1 MESLV
6 GILPVVFVVRMGCN
20 VLPLEKSIG
29 CEEPSRLDWDSSP
42 PPRVTSSPHL
52 SFWAKVFD

>member
-42 PPRVTSSPHL
+42 PPV
-52 SFWAKVFD
+52 